1 MDKKL
6 VIAAAAAALVGGQI
20 LGAVFPGEALAQS
33 VVRVERE
40 LTPPEAGQ
48 VAQRMNLTVDE
59 AVRQGLMQQLENG
72 NFLVT
77 ESGAALLAANGVSLG
92 AFAGAT
98 PLQITGMVALALG
111 LTFIGE
117 SLVDEQSSAR
127 LGDETVAILKL
138 LHEAL
143 ANCLIHR
150 QVHALSHLPSFWR
163 RQLALH
169 AYDGLRQSFARK
181 QRAQNLPTDQRGRR
195 RGNHQLLVH
204 SSFPTFKVVV

>member
-6 VIAAAAAALVGGQI
+6 LIAATAAMLVGGQI
-20 LGAVFPGEALAQS
+20 AATMYAGEASAQA
-33 VVRVERE
+33 VVRAERE

-59 AVRQGLMQQLENG
+59 AVRQGLMEQLENG

-111 LTFIGE
+111 LTVIGE
-117 SLVDEQSSAR
+117 SLVDDDVPLTA
-127 LGDETVAILKL
+127 T
-138 LHEAL
+138 
-143 ANCLIHR
+143 
-150 QVHALSHLPSFWR
+150 
-163 RQLALH
+163 
-169 AYDGLRQSFARK
+169 
-181 QRAQNLPTDQRGRR
+181 PT
-195 RGNHQLLVH
+195 
-204 SSFPTFKVVV
+204 PTA